1 MSFLFWCA
9 AALLVYTY
17 FGYPLLMAVLARL
30 RPAETAAPAPAEWPE
45 VTVVMAAYNERARI
59 DRKIANLRALDYPQH
74 RLHIVVVSDGSTDG
88 TQDAAAAHP
97 GVRVLHFPGRH
108 GKPHGLN
115 RALEVVT
122 TPVVLF
128 NDVRQAMKPD
138 ALKLLVARLQQ
149 PGVGAVSGEL
159 VHLDPQTRTAANI
172 GLYWRYEKWIR
183 AAESR
188 FRSTVGATGAI
199 YVIRTADFVPLA
211 EDAILDDFEL
221 PMAIART
228 GQRVLF
234 EGGALLFDELQSEM
248 DGERKRKVR
257 TLTGNYQAMA
267 RHPWMFSPLHNPL
280 WLQFMSHKVF
290 RLVAPY
296 AMVIVLATS
305 LLLARQPFYFAA
317 AVAQVA
323 FYLMAAGGMLL
334 PRLRRSRL
342 VSFSAVF
349 VEMNLAAVVGLY
361 RYVAGRAEVR
371 WEKT

>member
-1 MSFLFWCA
+1 MLVLFWCS

-17 FGYPLLMAVLARL
+17 FGYPVLIAWLARL
-30 RPAETAAPAPAEWPE
+30 RPPVVAAAEPAEWPE

-59 DRKIANLRALDYPQH
+59 DRKVANLRALDYPQH

-88 TQDAAAAHP
+88 TDIAAAAHP

-115 RALEVVT
+115 RALEAVT

-128 NDVRQAMKPD
+128 NDVRQAMQAD
-138 ALKLLVARLQQ
+138 ALKLLVARLLQ

-199 YVIRTADFVPLA
+199 YVIRRADFVPLA

-228 GQRVLF
+228 GQRVVF
-234 EGGALLFDELQSEM
+234 EGGALLFDELQTEM

-267 RHPWMFSPLHNPL
+267 RHPWMFSPWHNPL
-280 WLQFMSHKVF
+280 WLQFLSHKVF

-296 AMVIVLATS
+296 AMLTLLVSSVL
-305 LLLARQPFYFAA
+305 LIPHPFYLAA
-317 AVAQVA
+317 AVAQLA
-323 FYLMAAGGMLL
+323 FYGLATCGMRL
-334 PRLRRSRL
+334 PQLRRSRL

-361 RYVAGRAEVR
+361 RYLAGQAEVR